1 VAAAAVGYQQWG
13 RIEIWPKQWKSTCGH
28 FIDNTHLAT
37 YAAMQE
43 RVEVARIR
51 GWAPRQGEHFPRKCN
66 ANAAE
71 SQPISYHVNIVKLLK
86 GCMHLRKCF

>member
-51 GWAPRQGEHFPRKCN
+51 GVG
-66 ANAAE
+66 AE
-71 SQPISYHVNIVKLLK
+71 TRRTFSKKMQCK
-86 GCMHLRKCF
+86 RR